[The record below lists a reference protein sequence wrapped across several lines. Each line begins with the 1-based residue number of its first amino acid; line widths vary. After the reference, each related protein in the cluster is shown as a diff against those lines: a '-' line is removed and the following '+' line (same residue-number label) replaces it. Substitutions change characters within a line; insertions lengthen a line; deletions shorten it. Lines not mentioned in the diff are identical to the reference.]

1 MDPFPKALAN
11 LMKEQGV
18 DQLRLSALAKMNQS
32 SISRYLDG
40 LRKPSLASMESIAA
54 ALEVSPD
61 FFLEYRIERVKEI
74 MEEKPEVVSRVYDRL
89 IGRLTG
95 GAGGR

>member
-1 MDPFPKALAN
+1 MTERHTVDPFPKALAN

-18 DQLRLSALAKMNQS
+18 DQLRLSALSRLNQS

-54 ALEVSPD
+54 ALEVRPD
-61 FFLEYRIERVKEI
+61 FFLEYRIEKVKEI
-74 MEEKPEVVSRVYDRL
+74 MERRPELVSRIYDEVR
-89 IGRLTG
+89 
-95 GAGGR
+95 

>member
-1 MDPFPKALAN
+1 MTERHTVDPFPKALAN

-18 DQLRLSALAKMNQS
+18 DQLRLSALAKMHQS

-54 ALEVSPD
+54 SLEVSPD
-61 FFLEYRIERVKEI
+61 FFLEYRIEKVKEI
-74 MEEKPEVVSRVYDRL
+74 MERNPELVSRIYDEVR
-89 IGRLTG
+89 
-95 GAGGR
+95 